1 MRWRHEGVGSN
12 AEGARPGAMHAHA
25 QHTAYRGSRG
35 LAPSRPPALGLD
47 GNSVPLRRL
56 APAAMHVNEYMSASL
71 ALQVALPVA
80 EQVVRVIYKFKTQI
94 LHSFRNLRRSA
105 RTPISS
111 TCPLK
116 LPVAETI
123 RTGDI
128 QETFS
133 TQIHTL

>member
-1 MRWRHEGVGSN
+1 MRWRHEGVGSK

-94 LHSFRNLRRSA
+94 LLFPELEAFCKNADFKYL
-105 RTPISS
+105 
-111 TCPLK
+111 PLK
-116 LPVAETI
+116 TACC
-123 RTGDI
+123 RDHSYG
-128 QETFS
+128 
-133 TQIHTL
+133 